1 MNRNRKLIASLVGI
15 VALTNTVMPVCAK
28 PSDTLVHANV
38 TSINEGKKEKE
49 QGNINLLDPSVGLV
63 SNSNNMNNNGVSYQI
78 QPGDTLSS
86 IAMANNTTVDEL
98 SKNLGLTN
106 PNKIKAGDILVSP
119 HITEEFVLS
128 KGQDPEQNK
137 KQYMTI
143 GVVNRELTQSERNIL
158 SSLFNAEEYAKCIPM

>member
-63 SNSNNMNNNGVSYQI
+63 SNSNNMNNNGFPYLI
-78 QPGDTLSS
+78 QPNDTLSS
-86 IAMANNTTVDEL
+86 IAKANNTTVEKL
-98 SKNLGLTN
+98 METT
-106 PNKIKAGDILVSP
+106 VSP
-119 HITEEFVLS
+119 PHTRPAFCRPPSPGRGLYVKRGKQHESSQIRRLLHGGRGPVPE
-128 KGQDPEQNK
+128 DP
-137 KQYMTI
+137 
-143 GVVNRELTQSERNIL
+143 GHS
-158 SSLFNAEEYAKCIPM
+158 AG